1 MITCNNCGKQVSA
14 GATGANG
21 ATVCPF
27 CGAPLVAKEGN
38 ASRQN
43 DQEQTAIPAW
53 LESLKASERPG
64 TSASGSYNFST
75 SDLVDEDALP
85 GWMRPD
91 SAELAKKSDSN
102 KYPAVRPSWM
112 PAPNTD
118 AASAGSG
125 TPTDRLSAGSLIDS
139 DALPSWMRPAPS
151 SPAEP
156 LSAASLVEPGSLPG
170 WLTGPQSQIQQAYSP
185 TPQAASFQGQPA
197 FNTPNGPNAPVPPL
211 PTQASP
217 AYPMNQAGQV
227 DRMQQGAWQQPAPL
241 APDANQAGISASSL
255 LDMQALPEWMRTGGQ
270 PQSPSQFP
278 SGSQPGQNSANGL
291 TPGSLIDMDAL
302 PAWLRNADSPPQ
314 SGSYGSPIMQG
325 NSGVYGSQ
333 GSQGTPGSL
342 PRIENMRVPNR
353 PRAEMA
359 PLEQSEVA
367 ANVFSSMLGV
377 ASNPPAY
384 PATPTGDYASMQQNF
399 QARPYQHS
407 PEPRFSAPSQG
418 APTGQGQTG
427 PQAFSGMQQSPASA
441 TWNGQ
446 QEQQG
451 QPGQPGNQGN
461 QQGMYPNAQNG
472 YASYPGA
479 QSVGALSPQ
488 PSSQMYASP
497 DASGMG
503 QAGAG
508 NAGLVQTGA
517 AAGTKPA
524 RRGFFET
531 IREWFHI

>member
-14 GATGANG
+14 GAAGASG
-21 ATVCPF
+21 AAVCPI

-75 SDLVDEDALP
+75 ADLVEEDALP

-112 PAPNTD
+112 SAPNTD
-118 AASAGSG
+118 AASTGSG

-170 WLTGPQSQIQQAYSP
+170 WLTGPQSQIQQAYSSI
-185 TPQAASFQGQPA
+185 PQAASFQGQPA

-211 PTQASP
+211 PAQASP

-227 DRMQQGAWQQPAPL
+227 DRMSQGAWQQPDPL
-241 APDANQAGISASSL
+241 APDANQSGISASSL
-255 LDMQALPEWMRTGGQ
+255 LDMQALPEWMRAGGQ

-278 SGSQPGQNSANGL
+278 AGSQPGQSAANGL

-302 PAWLRNADSPPQ
+302 PAWLRNADLTPQ
-314 SGSYGSPIMQG
+314 SGGYGSPIMQG
-325 NSGVYGSQ
+325 NSGAYGSQ
-333 GSQGTPGSL
+333 SSQGTPGSL
-342 PRIENMRVPNR
+342 PRVENMRVPNR

-377 ASNPPAY
+377 ASNSPTY
-384 PATPTGDYASMQQNF
+384 PAAPMGDYASMQQNF
-399 QARPYQHS
+399 QAQPYQHS
-407 PEPRFSAPSQG
+407 PEPRFAAPAQSM
-418 APTGQGQTG
+418 PTGQTG
-427 PQAFSGMQQSPASA
+427 SQAFPGMQQAPASM

-446 QEQQG
+446 QGQTGQIGQAG
-451 QPGQPGNQGN
+451 QPGS
-461 QQGMYPNAQNG
+461 QQGINPNAQNG
-472 YASYPGA
+472 YVGYP
-479 QSVGALSPQ
+479 SALSPQ

-508 NAGLVQTGA
+508 NTGLAQTGA
-517 AAGTKPA
+517 ATGTKPA